1 VTIKTKPGHGDDM
14 NVQTYT
20 ALARLSRLL
29 AALLTLPVF
38 LGVAMLYVI
47 VILGTW
53 IVDGDDL

>member
-1 VTIKTKPGHGDDM
+1 M
-14 NVQTYT
+14 NASICI

-38 LGVAMLYVI
+38 LGVALLYVI

-53 IVDGDDL
+53 IVDGDE

>member
-1 VTIKTKPGHGDDM
+1 M

>member
-1 VTIKTKPGHGDDM
+1 M

-29 AALLTLPVF
+29 AVLLMLPLFLGAALLYT
-38 LGVAMLYVI
+38 I

-53 IVDGDDL
+53 IVDGDD